1 MFFTYEHSLISTVNA
16 LIRSGQL
23 FLGITVLI
31 FSIVL
36 PVTKLLYLLLLSTLP
51 QTELSRLSR
60 QLRALEWL
68 GKWSMHDVLVLSLS
82 IFFIKSQGV
91 YDAKSLNGVYF
102 FTAAVLFMI
111 LSYAWLR
118 TDVDRRRADQP
129 PRRQEAAQPSS
140 TMRNFAFSFLIILA
154 TVFFALG
161 VMLPAIRFTTVFV
174 WTNQH
179 SVATIIW
186 ALYKNE
192 EFFLCFVIFMFS
204 IFFPFMKLFYLLTL
218 VTSPDMPAEFRNKS
232 ISAMEW
238 LGRYS
243 MTDVMVL
250 ALMIFYINASGY
262 TEASVLP
269 GIYFFAASAIMTM
282 LAYGWANSVTPG
294 LAGPQTRQ
302 PPVPSRRARPAGNAR
317 AAAAGGVTA
326 QSCHPGRSAQ
336 ARRAGTQDKELHP
349 CLQLL
354 GPRYLLPQIPGR
366 QVAHQL
372 PAVELHHQVRLHVHG
387 EGHVAQGRHA
397 AELGRHLAVVG
408 LDVVGHVAFRAL
420 DGLEQQ
426 RHLLALLLHLDQVA
440 DAAAEGG
447 HIHPPA
453 VHRHVAVA
461 DELARGE
468 HGGHELRAI
477 DDGIEP
483 AFEQA
488 DQMLGG

>member
-1 MFFTYEHSLISTVNA
+1 V
-16 LIRSGQL
+16 
-23 FLGITVLI
+23 
-31 FSIVL
+31 FSIIL

-51 QTELSRLSR
+51 QRELKRLSR

-111 LSYAWLR
+111 LAYSWLR
-118 TDVDRRRADQP
+118 NDVAASEAPAAPKKPQQP
-129 PRRQEAAQPSS
+129 PS

-161 VMLPAIRFTTVFV
+161 VMLPAIRFTTIFV

-186 ALYKNE
+186 ALWKNE

-204 IFFPFMKLFYLLTL
+204 IFFPFLKLFYLLTL

-262 TEASVLP
+262 SEATVLP

-294 LAGPQTRQ
+294 LTT
-302 PPVPSRRARPAGNAR
+302 
-317 AAAAGGVTA
+317 AAAPAKGV
-326 QSCHPGRSAQ
+326 SLK
-336 ARRAGTQDKELHP
+336 ARL
-349 CLQLL
+349 
-354 GPRYLLPQIPGR
+354 
-366 QVAHQL
+366 
-372 PAVELHHQVRLHVHG
+372 
-387 EGHVAQGRHA
+387 
-397 AELGRHLAVVG
+397 AELAPPTGEPRQ
-408 LDVVGHVAFRAL
+408 RAS
-420 DGLEQQ
+420 
-426 RHLLALLLHLDQVA
+426 
-440 DAAAEGG
+440 
-447 HIHPPA
+447 
-453 VHRHVAVA
+453 
-461 DELARGE
+461 
-468 HGGHELRAI
+468 
-477 DDGIEP
+477 
-483 AFEQA
+483 
-488 DQMLGG
+488 

>member
-1 MFFTYEHSLISTVNA
+1 MTLGGRRFLLTLAIVTASVCLALGVSLPIIKLTKFVFFTYEHSLISTVNA

-51 QTELSRLSR
+51 QKELRRLSR

-118 TDVDRRRADQP
+118 TDATQAEP
-129 PRRQEAAQPSS
+129 AAVPAPVKKPAQSFS

-186 ALYKNE
+186 ALWQNQ
-192 EFFLCFVIFMFS
+192 EFFLCFVIFTFS
-204 IFFPFMKLFYLLTL
+204 ILFPFMKLFYLLTL
-218 VTSPDMPAEFRNKS
+218 VTSPDMPADFRNRS

-294 LAGPQTRQ
+294 LAMPKPANAVSLQSRLAELAPPPSPQPRQ
-302 PPVPSRRARPAGNAR
+302 
-317 AAAAGGVTA
+317 
-326 QSCHPGRSAQ
+326 
-336 ARRAGTQDKELHP
+336 RAG
-349 CLQLL
+349 
-354 GPRYLLPQIPGR
+354 
-366 QVAHQL
+366 
-372 PAVELHHQVRLHVHG
+372 
-387 EGHVAQGRHA
+387 
-397 AELGRHLAVVG
+397 
-408 LDVVGHVAFRAL
+408 
-420 DGLEQQ
+420 
-426 RHLLALLLHLDQVA
+426 
-440 DAAAEGG
+440 
-447 HIHPPA
+447 
-453 VHRHVAVA
+453 
-461 DELARGE
+461 
-468 HGGHELRAI
+468 
-477 DDGIEP
+477 
-483 AFEQA
+483 
-488 DQMLGG
+488 

>member
-1 MFFTYEHSLISTVNA
+1 MTLGGRRFLLSLAIVAASVCLALGVSLPIIKLTKFVFFTYEHSLISTVNA
-16 LIRSGQL
+16 LIRSGQM

-51 QTELSRLSR
+51 QRELRRLSR
-60 QLRALEWL
+60 QLHALEWL

-111 LSYAWLR
+111 LAYAWLR
-118 TDVDRRRADQP
+118 NDVTGAEAPAAPPARPAPSLPKKPPQP
-129 PRRQEAAQPSS
+129 PS
-140 TMRNFAFSFLIILA
+140 TMRNFAFSFLIILC

-186 ALYKNE
+186 ALWKNE

-250 ALMIFYINASGY
+250 ALMIFYVNASGY
-262 TEASVLP
+262 SEASVLP
-269 GIYFFAASAIMTM
+269 GVYFFAASAIMTM
-282 LAYGWANSVTPG
+282 FAYGWANSVTPG
-294 LAGPQTRQ
+294 LANAPKPLSLQARLAKLA
-302 PPVPSRRARPAGNAR
+302 PPTGEPR
-317 AAAAGGVTA
+317 
-326 QSCHPGRSAQ
+326 
-336 ARRAGTQDKELHP
+336 RRAG
-349 CLQLL
+349 
-354 GPRYLLPQIPGR
+354 
-366 QVAHQL
+366 
-372 PAVELHHQVRLHVHG
+372 
-387 EGHVAQGRHA
+387 
-397 AELGRHLAVVG
+397 
-408 LDVVGHVAFRAL
+408 
-420 DGLEQQ
+420 
-426 RHLLALLLHLDQVA
+426 
-440 DAAAEGG
+440 
-447 HIHPPA
+447 
-453 VHRHVAVA
+453 
-461 DELARGE
+461 
-468 HGGHELRAI
+468 
-477 DDGIEP
+477 
-483 AFEQA
+483 
-488 DQMLGG
+488 